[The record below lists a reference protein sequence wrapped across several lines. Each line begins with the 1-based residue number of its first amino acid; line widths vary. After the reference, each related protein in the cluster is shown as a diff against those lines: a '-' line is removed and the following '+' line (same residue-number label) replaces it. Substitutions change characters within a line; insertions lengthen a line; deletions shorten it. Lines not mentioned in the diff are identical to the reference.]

1 MGLFLFLLV
10 IRGKDGVNVAAL
22 EEMEMEMEK
31 KKVYLGILRKSPSNK
46 EKKVAVSLDIQK
58 KAILKRIAFDVDS
71 GLDDLPVVWAVDV
84 CSGDDPN
91 RVDFLFKVEDPNFEV
106 VRAYCLNVD
115 RFSRSWLGIKWF
127 HEYFLDRE
135 LHFVEGMGNL
145 YDDEGGLIHE
155 SYLFFFIQCG
165 FAQYELLKIRSR
177 TRAGIE
183 KLKQDPKLWAVKYS
197 GRPKGAK
204 DKKKRKKR
212 L

>member
-1 MGLFLFLLV
+1 
-10 IRGKDGVNVAAL
+10 
-22 EEMEMEMEK
+22 MEMK
-31 KKVYLGILRKSPSNK
+31 KNRCLLGILRKSPSNK

-58 KAILKRIAFDVDS
+58 LSILNKIKADVAA
-71 GLDDLPVVWAVDV
+71 GLVSDLPIVWAVDV

-91 RVDFLFKVEDPNFEV
+91 RKDFLSKVTEVDFE
-106 VRAYCLNVD
+106 RAYCLNVD

-127 HEYFLDRE
+127 HEFFLDSQ
-135 LHFVEGMGNL
+135 LHFVEGVGNL

-177 TRAGIE
+177 TRAGIA
-183 KLKQDPKLWAVKYS
+183 KLKQDPKAWAKKYA

-204 DKKKRKKR
+204 DRKQRKRR
-212 L
+212 S